1 MIKYKKSD
9 YEFYFSYSYSLAI
22 NKSKEIYSI
31 LLSIFNVT
39 NCIINTYKYNNYL
52 LHHEYKL
59 QVMLTL
65 IFFKYSFQ
73 TKI

>member
-22 NKSKEIYSI
+22 NKLKEIYSI

-39 NCIINTYKYNNYL
+39 NCILLILIYYTMNTNYK
-52 LHHEYKL
+52 
-59 QVMLTL
+59 
-65 IFFKYSFQ
+65 
-73 TKI
+73 